1 MGKQIAALV
10 TVGMLAAGAAGCT
23 STEKGLLVGA
33 GVGATAGAVATGNV
47 GGAVAGGAIGA
58 GTGYLICKKGNC

>member
-10 TVGMLAAGAAGCT
+10 TVGMLTVGAAGCT
-23 STEKGLLVGA
+23 STERGTLVGA
-33 GVGATAGAVATGNV
+33 GVGATAGAVATGSA

-58 GTGYLICKKGNC
+58 GTGYLICRKGNC

>member
-10 TVGMLAAGAAGCT
+10 TVGMLAVGVAGCT
-23 STEKGLLVGA
+23 TTEGTLVGA
-33 GVGATAGAVATGNV
+33 GVGATAGAVATGDV

-58 GTGYLICKKGNC
+58 GAGYLLCKKGNC